1 MATMPKDDFITAS
14 EIAEY
19 LYCHRAW
26 WLKLKGFSNENKE
39 NLLQG
44 ATAHVQ
50 YSQQVEQVIQSEGL
64 GKRIVL
70 IGIAL
75 LAVIIIIR
83 LLIH

>member
-1 MATMPKDDFITAS
+1 MSAMPKDDFIAAS

-26 WLKLKGFSNENKE
+26 WLKLKGFANGNKE
-39 NLLQG
+39 NLAHG
-44 ATAHVQ
+44 ATSHVQ
-50 YSQQVEQVIQSEGL
+50 YSQQVEQVTRSEGL

-75 LAVIIIIR
+75 LIVFFIIR
-83 LLIH
+83 LLIQ

>member
-1 MATMPKDDFITAS
+1 MAKDDFITAS

-19 LYCHRAW
+19 LYCQRAW
-26 WLKLKGFSNENKE
+26 WLKLKGFASGNKE
-39 NLLQG
+39 ILAQG
-44 ATAHVQ
+44 AASHIQ
-50 YSQQVEQVIQSEGL
+50 YSQQVAQVTRSEGL

-75 LAVIIIIR
+75 LIVFIIIR

>member
-1 MATMPKDDFITAS
+1 MAAMPKDDFITAS

-26 WLKLKGFSNENKE
+26 WLKLKGFVSGNKDS
-39 NLLQG
+39 LAQG
-44 ATAHVQ
+44 ATAHIQ
-50 YSQQVEQVIQSEGL
+50 YSQQVEQVTRSEGL

-70 IGIAL
+70 IGIVL
-75 LAVIIIIR
+75 FIMFIIIR

>member
-1 MATMPKDDFITAS
+1 MTATPQNDFITAS

-26 WLKLKGFSNENKE
+26 WLKLKGYVSGNTES
-39 NLLQG
+39 LTQG

-50 YSQQVEQVIQSEGL
+50 YSQQVEQVTRSEGL
-64 GKRIVL
+64 GRRIVL

-75 LAVIIIIR
+75 FVVFIIVR

>member
-1 MATMPKDDFITAS
+1 MAVKPQDDFITAS

-19 LYCHRAW
+19 LYCNRAW
-26 WLKLKGFSNENKE
+26 WLKIKGFANGNIE
-39 NLLQG
+39 NLAQG
-44 ATAHVQ
+44 AASHVQ
-50 YSQQVEQVIQSEGL
+50 YSQQVEQVTRSEGL

-75 LAVIIIIR
+75 LVVFIIIR